1 MAKVVKKK
9 SNNDITNPE
18 DRLVMPNEIVHTKEE
33 ETNIIID
40 DENTVTQFGFL
51 IKDLNK
57 IDIKTQYEV
66 LKKNFKLGKDR
77 LDPDVLSEAI
87 DAAPEWSFKAAQ
99 LYILAKDKFSK
110 FEDLT
115 FKIRYAEFAEKASR
129 KLEEMKRNKDLS
141 GAVTKEKI
149 ENWIIMNEPAYKK
162 LLQEKRE
169 LEAAVEIFKSLSG
182 QFESK
187 KSLLQSQG
195 RLAERKKFSITQLKD

>member
-9 SNNDITNPE
+9 PVADGITDDTEAVKKELGIEE
-18 DRLVMPNEIVHTKEE
+18 DF
-33 ETNIIID
+33 
-40 DENTVTQFGFL
+40 NTVTQFGFL

-57 IDIKTQYEV
+57 IDIQGQYEV

-87 DAAPEWSFKAAQ
+87 DSAPEWSFKAAQ
-99 LYILAKDKFSK
+99 LFILAKDKFSK

-115 FKIRYAEFAEKASR
+115 FKIRYAEFAEKASSTLEQKR
-129 KLEEMKRNKDLS
+129 KNKDLS
-141 GAVTKEKI
+141 GAITKEKI
-149 ENWIIMNEPAYKK
+149 ENWILINEPEYKK

-169 LEAAVEIFKSLSG
+169 LEAAVEIFKSLSA

-195 RLAERKKFSITQLKD
+195 RLAERKKFSLSQLNQ

>member
-1 MAKVVKKK
+1 MPKMIRKKPIY
-9 SNNDITNPE
+9 SPFGDEIIAEPE
-18 DRLVMPNEIVHTKEE
+18 ISVEEQEPEISVEE
-33 ETNIIID
+33 
-40 DENTVTQFGFL
+40 TVTQFGFL
-51 IKDLNK
+51 IKDLNQ
-57 IDIKTQYEV
+57 IDIAGQYEI

-115 FKIRYAEFAEKASR
+115 FKIRYAEFSEKAAATLEQKR
-129 KLEEMKRNKDLS
+129 KNKDLS
-141 GAVTKEKI
+141 GAITKEKI
-149 ENWIIMNEPAYKK
+149 ENWILINEPKYKK

-169 LEAAVEIFKSLSG
+169 LEAAVEIFKSLSA

-187 KSLLQSQG
+187 KSLLQTQG
-195 RLAERKKFSITQLKD
+195 RLSERKKFSITQLNT

>member
-1 MAKVVKKK
+1 MKVVKKK
-9 SNNDITNPE
+9 PVADGITDDTEAVKKELGIEE
-18 DRLVMPNEIVHTKEE
+18 DV
-33 ETNIIID
+33 
-40 DENTVTQFGFL
+40 TVTQFGFL

-57 IDIKTQYEV
+57 IDIQTQYEI
-66 LKKNFKLGKDR
+66 LKRNFKLGKDR

-115 FKIRYAEFAEKASR
+115 FKIKYAEFAEKASR

-187 KSLLQSQG
+187 KSLLQTQG
-195 RLAERKKFSITQLKD
+195 RLAERKKFSLSQLKD